1 MSSRLPLALVP
12 ACIALAAAWT
22 VARPYF
28 TDEARVDASVNL
40 DLDLDGDGLHAFQET
55 VLGTSPSNPDTDG
68 DGYKDGEELARL
80 SAPWLAAA
88 TPLTNDTLKLGSSV
102 YSEGSRVHVV
112 FALYSA
118 DGQPRRKNLTLG
130 WQAGGQM
137 GVLPMSAFGGRTIVR
152 YVPNQA
158 GGMTAILDL
167 WVPPSLMQA
176 YPRFSLWA
184 TASQPGGTTVQAATV
199 ARLAMV
205 NGSVCWVRPDPLDP
219 SFAFPATALQ
229 AQSQTGAASIYTPL
243 PLNGGG
249 SGAMGWI
256 PNETCLRRTQVVG
269 TSGPYI
275 SLEVIA
281 ADCVEGFNSMCPPNC
296 SQAVGST
303 TQELDPLVLIG
314 G

>member
-1 MSSRLPLALVP
+1 
-12 ACIALAAAWT
+12 
-22 VARPYF
+22 
-28 TDEARVDASVNL
+28 
-40 DLDLDGDGLHAFQET
+40 
-55 VLGTSPSNPDTDG
+55 
-68 DGYKDGEELARL
+68 
-80 SAPWLAAA
+80 
-88 TPLTNDTLKLGSSV
+88 
-102 YSEGSRVHVV
+102 
-112 FALYSA
+112 
-118 DGQPRRKNLTLG
+118 
-130 WQAGGQM
+130 
-137 GVLPMSAFGGRTIVR
+137 
-152 YVPNQA
+152 
-158 GGMTAILDL
+158 
-167 WVPPSLMQA
+167 
-176 YPRFSLWA
+176 
-184 TASQPGGTTVQAATV
+184 
-199 ARLAMV
+199 MV